1 MSNHPSVPTSSKEVE
16 IEEEG
21 VGWTSD
27 LSRPEKITSRHL
39 DRQAVIYVRQSTPQ
53 QMVRHAGSKE
63 AQYNLRYRAQQLGWS
78 ADSLEVIDDDLGQS
92 GASIQGRPGFQRMVS
107 EVSLDHV
114 GIIFGIEMSR
124 LARSCRDWYQLLD
137 VCAVFGTLIADLDGV
152 YDPSQYNDR
161 LLLGLK
167 GTMSEAELH
176 ILKQR
181 MRQGKLNKARK
192 GELLF
197 NLPIGYV
204 RRPNDQVAFDPDE
217 QAQAVVRLIF
227 EKFQERGT
235 LNATLQYLVEHHIQL
250 GVRVLSGACKGDL
263 EWRRPN
269 RMTLQNMLKN
279 PMYAGAY
286 AYGRR
291 KVDPRR
297 KIAGR
302 PYTGRTVVPAEQCE
316 VLLKDHFPA
325 YISWTQYEQNQQQLR
340 ANRSVSDEQGA
351 VRNGA
356 ALLSGLLICRK
367 CGHRMSV
374 HYNATSSRHRY
385 ACTRMHVD
393 YGEDSCQGL
402 AGPPLDAF
410 VAERVLE
417 ALQPAALALSLEAAQ
432 YVEKERAQL
441 DALWQKRLERADF
454 EAQRAARQ
462 YQRVE
467 PENRLVARQLE
478 REWEAQLAA
487 QKNLAVE
494 YDRHQQQQPRLLSEA
509 ERQAIQHLAE
519 DIPALWRDPQTT
531 AAERKEMVRQ
541 VIERIRVEVIEDTER
556 VQVEIEWAGGH
567 QSLGETIRPV
577 ARFEQLSYY
586 PDLCQRIGQ
595 LTEQKLDAGQIAKKL
610 NHEGWRPPKRSQQFN
625 PQGIAVLIRRLG
637 LRSRQVHGN
646 HRPVLGENEWWLQD
660 LAQKLDM
667 PDVTLYDWMR
677 RGWVQALRQA
687 EDGKRW
693 ILWADE
699 EELARLRQWRAE
711 PAGHKAHRRW
721 VKKVTDKAGTSG

>member
-1 MSNHPSVPTSSKEVE
+1 MSTLPPPPSRSTAGGMEAGMAPPAPVA
-16 IEEEG
+16 
-21 VGWTSD
+21 
-27 LSRPEKITSRHL
+27 LRPEKITGRHWE
-39 DRQAVIYVRQSTPQ
+39 RQAVVYIRQSTPQ
-53 QMVRHAGSKE
+53 QLLRHQESTE
-63 AQYNLRYRAQQLGWS
+63 VQYQLTTRAQQLGWPQERI
-78 ADSLEVIDDDLGQS
+78 EVIDDDQGQS
-92 GASIQGRPGFQRMVS
+92 GASVQGRPGFQRLVT

-114 GIIFGIEMSR
+114 GIILGIEMSR

-137 VCAVFGTLIADLDGV
+137 VCAVFGTLIADWDGV

-181 MRQGKLNKARK
+181 MLQGKLNKARK
-192 GELLF
+192 GELVF
-197 NLPIGYV
+197 RLPTGYV
-204 RRPNDQVAFDPDE
+204 RHLNGQVTFDPDE
-217 QAQAVVRLIF
+217 QVQTVVRLIF
-227 EKFQERGT
+227 DQFQELGT
-235 LNATLQYLVEHHIQL
+235 LNATLQYLVRHHVQL
-250 GVRVLSGACKGDL
+250 GMRLSGGEGKGAL

-269 RMTLQNMLKN
+269 RVTLQNLLKN
-279 PMYAGAY
+279 PIYAGAY

-297 KIAGR
+297 KIPGR
-302 PYTGRTVVPAEQCE
+302 PATGRTVVPVEQCE

-325 YISWTQYEQNQQQLR
+325 YISWDQYEQNQQQLQ
-340 ANRSVSDEQGA
+340 ANRSVAEERGA
-351 VRNGA
+351 VRGGP
-356 ALLSGLLICRK
+356 ALLSGVLICGK
-367 CGHRMSV
+367 CGRRMAA
-374 HYNATSSRHRY
+374 HYNTTSGRHGY
-385 ACTRMHVD
+385 TCQSLKCD
-393 YGEDSCQGL
+393 YGEALCQSL

-410 VAERVLE
+410 VSERVLE
-417 ALQPAALALSLEAAQ
+417 ALQPAALEISLEATRHI
-432 YVEKERAQL
+432 ERERKQL
-441 DALWQKRLERADF
+441 DELWQQRLERAGY
-454 EAQRAARQ
+454 ESERAARQ
-462 YQRVE
+462 YRQVE
-467 PENRLVARQLE
+467 PENRLVARHLE
-478 REWEAQLAA
+478 REWEEKLAA
-487 QKNLAVE
+487 QHRLQDE
-494 YDRHQQQQPRLLSEA
+494 YDRFYQQQPRLLSET
-509 ERQAIQHLAE
+509 ERQAIRQLAE
-519 DIPALWRDPQTT
+519 DIPALWHDSQTT
-531 AAERKEMVRQ
+531 PADRKEILRQ
-541 VIERIRVEVIEDTER
+541 VVEQIRLEVIDNSER
-556 VQVEIEWAGGH
+556 VRLEMHWTGGR
-567 QSLGETIRPV
+567 QSTWETRRPV
-577 ARFEQLSYY
+577 ARYEQLSYY